1 MTCLAVILIIIVVFL
16 IFYKPNV
23 TENFINMDNI
33 NMYSNGKQLFRKT
46 HRNVKTGIKN
56 TFYNLKGTVNRR
68 LRETFL
74 N

>member
-1 MTCLAVILIIIVVFL
+1 MSCLTGALIIIVIFF

-23 TENFINMDNI
+23 KESFINMDNI

-46 HRNVKTGIKN
+46 HRNVKTGVKN
-56 TFYNLKGTVNRR
+56 TFNSLKGIVNRR
-68 LRETFL
+68 LRKIFL